1 MSTQISSSGGNSYSW
16 TPSAGLPNANISNP
30 IATTNSAAGYTITA
44 TLNGCVRTKTV
55 NIGIKPNPVI
65 TAGPNKTIVD
75 GDQVQMQGT
84 ANNAVSIAW
93 TPSSSLTSANTF
105 FPVARPSATTV
116 CTLTV
121 KDNNNCTSTAT
132 ATITVIPYC
141 IKVRD
146 AFTPNGD
153 GINDKWLVT
162 NGSPCTS
169 QIIAAVFNRY
179 GQQVYKNENYQ
190 DNWDGTY
197 SGKPVADGTYYYAVT
212 FRLINGITF
221 TVKGDLTILR

>member
-1 MSTQISSSGGNSYSW
+1 MLATTNSASSVYSW
-16 TPSAGLPNANISNP
+16 TPSPGLSNANINNP
-30 IATTNSAAGYTITA
+30 IAITNNAVGYTITA
-44 TLNGCVRTKTV
+44 TLNGCVRSKTV

-65 TAGPNKTIVD
+65 TAGPNKIIVD
-75 GDQVQMQGT
+75 GDQVQLVGT
-84 ANNAVSIAW
+84 ASNAVTIAW
-93 TPSSSLTSANTF
+93 TPSNTLTSPNTL
-105 FPVARPSATTV
+105 FPVAKPSTTTMY
-116 CTLTV
+116 TLTV
-121 KDNNNCTSTAT
+121 KDINNCTSTAT

-162 NGSPCTS
+162 NGAPCTS

-179 GQQVYKNENYQ
+179 GQQVYKSENYQ

-197 SGKPVADGTYYYAVT
+197 NGKPVPDGTYYYAIT
-212 FRLINGITF
+212 FRLINGITI
-221 TVKGDLTILR
+221 TIKGDVTILR